1 MLRGVIDG
9 MRAEVRGW
17 PDLVV
22 CWLWLSYVLVAAGL
36 LGLAVALVRL
46 DAPAV
51 PAALAATGAL
61 VAAGALVVAHA
72 ELRGRFAGA

>member
-36 LGLAVALVRL
+36 LVRL